1 MTDKN
6 KCSKVFE
13 SASKSTLLTSG
24 PTICLG
30 ILAVVIIILSATQA
44 FTMVNPS
51 DDDDVVASWEE
62 RCGSEGIGYLSPF
75 HFEEKTGG
83 GTYAC
88 QWRPRNTILRLVI
101 VSITILECGLQLF
114 VLFSGKFETLW
125 PVFYWTNW
133 IVFVMMFVAFVLD
146 CDGINTG
153 YNLCKNDFK
162 IDGQPLF
169 LVDTGDTNLDSFF
182 DLLAGNFDNLAVQ
195 VEKCMLDP
203 FIFTALADLFASLMA
218 FCAYKISRYYI
229 FDPTERKASIG
240 NFSGKIS
247 KPSSNGNTKT
257 KGNGATVNDTT
268 SASTTQQLA
277 GGGGGTGDGGNRKD
291 SDPFAD
297 YHGGYEVSP
306 DNRKETGGSAYG
318 GSAYDG
324 RMSAYD
330 E

>member
-6 KCSKVFE
+6 KCSRVFE

-24 PTICLG
+24 PTVCLG

-51 DDDDVVASWEE
+51 DDDDAVKSWEDL
-62 RCGSEGIGYLSPF
+62 CGSEGMGYLSPF
-75 HFEEKTGG
+75 HFEMKDSGG
-83 GTYAC
+83 NVAC

-114 VLFSGKFETLW
+114 VLFSGKFESLW

-133 IVFVMMFVAFVLD
+133 IIFVMMFVAFVLD

-153 YNLCKNDFK
+153 ANLCRNDFK
-162 IDGQPLF
+162 IDGQPVIYIQL
-169 LVDTGDTNLDSFF
+169 GDTDSTFLGF
-182 DLLAGNFDNLAVQ
+182 PISAIEPQAVE
-195 VEKCMLDP
+195 VEKCKVDP
-203 FIFTALADLFASLMA
+203 FVFTALADLLASLMA

-247 KPSSNGNTKT
+247 KPSSNGNTQT
-257 KGNGATVNDTT
+257 KENGATGNNTT

-277 GGGGGTGDGGNRKD
+277 GGGGDGGNRKD